1 MNNFSFYTHRFFISV
16 FVFLFLTGTVFAQI
30 ITATKET
37 PEIGTEMEFFT
48 TDLADPAEELDVKMS
63 DETVDY
69 ENAENEDE
77 IPSLDTI
84 QDYWRLYEVSDSFR
98 NRYTDGEAWLPGE
111 DALFFFYHL
120 KNRIRLERLES
131 WALPD
136 TALVE
141 LDLLTEK
148 LALNARRFDAFWVSG
163 KLLSAEKTALEER
176 VAFRYDVDS
185 YYTCRLILD
194 DGRRATLF
202 CHTIPRAFQK
212 PGVLT
217 GDVKTAP
224 RVGVIALFMKKGP
237 VSEYVKRT
245 ENVRNVENADS
256 VQNAETEQGAG
267 SVQGTGSLQDA
278 GNAERPE
285 EMASLFLL
293 GNRLAWYP
301 DTLLGNAGMDY
312 GLFDDLDRTELPPEA
327 LRSASADTRLS
338 LRNRECF
345 YQLMN
350 TVFRMPPEKLQKI
363 VTDVQENAPDEHFE
377 QLGLPE
383 PKMKDGKRPTRYS
396 SVAPLFNQPVK
407 ERGNFFYV
415 KGVARRIVAI
425 RVEDA
430 DINNRFG
437 ITHYYEIFMFP
448 DETPQSPIVVLT
460 PELPPGVQPGNDRG
474 YYVELAVPA
483 FFFNTWGYIKG
494 ENEEGK
500 PIRRLSPLLI
510 GGIPKQT
517 VSTVYTPDL
526 MWFYV
531 IGISVFGGMF
541 IFSTIFYFMS
551 SRADQEYSRNR
562 QRMHALPEG
571 SRFENEVEKMPETE
585 EIGFE
590 QWCENVKKEE
600 EKIM

>member
-1 MNNFSFYTHRFFISV
+1 MKRFSYSVCRGLCRRWFCLGLISV
-16 FVFLFLTGTVFAQI
+16 CLWLLLLGTGLAQT
-30 ITATKET
+30 ITATKKA
-37 PEIGTEMEFFT
+37 PEIGTQLEFFT
-48 TDLADPAEELDVKMS
+48 TDLTDPAEALEVKMS
-63 DETVDY
+63 EETVDY

-84 QDYWRLYEVSDSFR
+84 QDYWKLYEVSDSFR
-98 NRYTDGEAWLPGE
+98 NRYTDGETWLPDE

-136 TALVE
+136 TALAE
-141 LDLLTEK
+141 LDTVTETS
-148 LALNARRFDAFWVSG
+148 ALNARRFDAFWVSG
-163 KLLSAEKTALEER
+163 KLLSAEKTELEER
-176 VAFRYDVDS
+176 IAFRYDVDS
-185 YYTCRLILD
+185 YYTCQLILD
-194 DGRRATLF
+194 DGRKATLF

-217 GDVKTAP
+217 GEEKTAP
-224 RVGVIALFMKKGP
+224 KVGVIALFMKKGLA
-237 VSEYVKRT
+237 S
-245 ENVRNVENADS
+245 ENVKKTK
-256 VQNAETEQGAG
+256 NAEN
-267 SVQGTGSLQDA
+267 VDK
-278 GNAERPE
+278 PE

-327 LRSASADTRLS
+327 LRSVSADTRLS

-363 VTDVQENAPDEHFE
+363 VADVQENAPDEHFE

-396 SVAPLFNQPVK
+396 SVAPLFNRPVK
-407 ERGNFFYV
+407 ERGNFFFV
-415 KGVARRIVAI
+415 KGIARRIVAI
-425 RVEDA
+425 RVEDL

-460 PELPPGVQPGNDRG
+460 PELPPGVQPGSDMG

-500 PIRRLSPLLI
+500 PIRRLAPLLI
-510 GGIPKQT
+510 GGVPKQT

-526 MWFYV
+526 KWFYV

-541 IFSTIFYFMS
+541 VFSTIFYILS
-551 SRADQEYSRNR
+551 SRSDQEYSRNR
-562 QRMHALPEG
+562 QRMYALPEG
-571 SRFENEVEKMPETE
+571 SRFENEVEKMPESE

-590 QWCENVKKEE
+590 QWCENVKKED
-600 EKIM
+600 

>member
-1 MNNFSFYTHRFFISV
+1 MKNLLYFVCQLFCRNLFRFSIIPIFA
-16 FVFLFLTGTVFAQI
+16 FLFVSEILWAQTI
-30 ITATKET
+30 ITAQPAPENET
-37 PEIGTEMEFFT
+37 ENVTENKVEIGTQLEFFT
-48 TDLADPAEELDVKMS
+48 TDLADPAEALDVKMS
-63 DETVDY
+63 EETVDY

-98 NRYTDGEAWLPGE
+98 NRYVDGEVWLPDE

-120 KNRIRLERLES
+120 KNRIRLELLES

-136 TALVE
+136 TALAE
-141 LDLLTEK
+141 LDTLTETS
-148 LALNARRFDAFWVSG
+148 ALNARRFDAFWVSG
-163 KLLSAEKTALEER
+163 KLLSAEKTELEER
-176 VAFRYDVDS
+176 IAFRYDVDS

-194 DGRRATLF
+194 DGRKATLF

-212 PGVLT
+212 QGVLT
-217 GDVKTAP
+217 GEEKTAP
-224 RVGVIALFMKKGP
+224 KVGVIALFMKKGQ
-237 VSEYVKRT
+237 VSENVKIPKNAENA
-245 ENVRNVENADS
+245 ENVEK
-256 VQNAETEQGAG
+256 
-267 SVQGTGSLQDA
+267 
-278 GNAERPE
+278 PE

-363 VTDVQENAPDEHFE
+363 VADVQENAPDEHFE

-383 PKMKDGKRPTRYS
+383 PKIKNGKRPTRYS

-407 ERGNFFYV
+407 ERGNFFFV
-415 KGVARRIVAI
+415 KGIARRIVAI
-425 RVEDA
+425 RVEDS

-460 PELPPGVQPGNDRG
+460 PELPPGVQPGSDMG

-500 PIRRLSPLLI
+500 PIRRLAPLLI
-510 GGIPKQT
+510 GGVPKQT

-526 MWFYV
+526 KWFYV

-541 IFSTIFYFMS
+541 VFSTIFYILS
-551 SRADQEYSRNR
+551 SRSDQEYSRNR
-562 QRMHALPEG
+562 QRMYALPEG
-571 SRFENEVEKMPETE
+571 SRFENEVEKMPESE

-590 QWCENVKKEE
+590 QWCENVKKED
-600 EKIM
+600 